1 MVGVAVVFFSNECEI
16 IELIL
21 VVNEHDCRV
30 SLLKTVQVPLEN
42 DESFGLFNSKPI
54 ESVTSAVCG
63 YLIHPEK

>member
-42 DESFGLFNSKPI
+42 DESFGFVQQQANRKRNKY
-54 ESVTSAVCG
+54 G
-63 YLIHPEK
+63 YLIHPEH